1 MLTQAFFKA
10 LFSSLRIVFLN
21 LKYVFII
28 RKNIEGVS
36 QFMQQNRTPWQLHFI
51 ITLKALVTG

>member
-10 LFSSLRIVFLN
+10 LFSSLLIVFLN

-28 RKNIEGVS
+28 RKIKEGVS
-36 QFMQQNRTPWQLHFI
+36 QFMQQN
-51 ITLKALVTG
+51 